1 MALHSQNKGCSLK
14 LSISYEARSLLQ
26 KFESSLKRLQIG
38 IDKRLDGELVAS
50 KINEVQ
56 VKRENKIKTIISAFE
71 IKEEVKTMIL
81 TFAIKLEQSRRG

>member
-1 MALHSQNKGCSLK
+1 
-14 LSISYEARSLLQ
+14 
-26 KFESSLKRLQIG
+26 
-38 IDKRLDGELVAS
+38 LVAS